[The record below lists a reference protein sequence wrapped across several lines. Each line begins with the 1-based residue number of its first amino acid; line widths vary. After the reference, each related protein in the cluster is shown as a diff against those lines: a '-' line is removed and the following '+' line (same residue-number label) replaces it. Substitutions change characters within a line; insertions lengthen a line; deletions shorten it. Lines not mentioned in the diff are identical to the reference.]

1 MHTIISFGH
10 KFGKVPDA
18 IKTFDVRFLQGPTK
32 NLRKL
37 NGTSAK
43 LQKELFF
50 DDDFSKYYEEIKLE
64 IETLMK
70 KFVNEDSNLIFAI
83 GCEEGI
89 HRSVA
94 IVERLKNDLLIIDC
108 EIEHRDL
115 KRDKILNQLYRQKYR
130 DNKYRS
136 FDTNW

>member
-10 KFGKVPDA
+10 KFGKVPNA
-18 IKTFDVRFLQGPTK
+18 TKTFDVRFLAGPTK

-50 DDDFSKYYEEIKLE
+50 DDDFSKYYEHIKLE
-64 IETLMK
+64 IENFLTHS
-70 KFVNEDSNLIFAI
+70 DSENTDMIFAI

-94 IVERLKNDLLIIDC
+94 IVERLKNDLSICDC

-115 KRDKILNQLYRQKYR
+115 KKDKISSQLNRQKCR
-130 DNKYRS
+130 DNKYVS
-136 FDTNW
+136 FDTD